1 MNYVK
6 YNIVKTE
13 IYLEF
18 IIANRETSIIVLRER
33 ITQYNSSSQVKV
45 VPSNK
50 HFVGN
55 KNRYSM
61 TVN

>member
-1 MNYVK
+1 MLNII
-6 YNIVKTE
+6 IVKTE
-13 IYLEF
+13 ICLEF
-18 IIANRETSIIVLRER
+18 IIASRATCIIVLRER
-33 ITQYNSSSQVKV
+33 ITQYNSSSQIKA

-50 HFVGN
+50 HFIEN